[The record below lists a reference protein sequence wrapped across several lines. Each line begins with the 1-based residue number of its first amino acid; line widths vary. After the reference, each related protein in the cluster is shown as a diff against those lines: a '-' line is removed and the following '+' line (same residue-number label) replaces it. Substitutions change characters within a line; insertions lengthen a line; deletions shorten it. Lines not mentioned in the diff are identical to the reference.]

1 MKKVLK
7 FSGICAAVLVLV
19 AFILQLASSSI
30 HISTDFF
37 GYTISGDV
45 SGTAG
50 TFGSGNASA
59 TWSAIIAFVLLI
71 VSFVIFVCGA
81 VLPLANVHTLDK
93 VLGIL
98 NLVAVVC
105 AILAGIF
112 LFIEVPCYAG
122 ANGFNTTDGM
132 GLGVGWVF
140 AGILSILGG
149 VVGILP
155 AVFDFIGS
163 KK

>member
-1 MKKVLK
+1 M
-7 FSGICAAVLVLV
+7 
-19 AFILQLASSSI
+19 
-30 HISTDFF
+30 
-37 GYTISGDV
+37 
-45 SGTAG
+45 
-50 TFGSGNASA
+50 
-59 TWSAIIAFVLLI
+59 
-71 VSFVIFVCGA
+71 
-81 VLPLANVHTLDK
+81 
-93 VLGIL
+93 GIL